1 MAPLAPGMIRVHRTG
16 SGPPLVMLH
25 CLGMTH
31 HLWDCL
37 SGLADRFQ
45 LVAYD
50 LPGHGD
56 TALPAA
62 PYGIAELSAQL
73 AGVLRRE
80 GIARA
85 HVMGISLGGL
95 VAQHFAATDPAMVD
109 KLVLLDTT
117 PRYTDEARANW
128 AVRAAAARRDG
139 PASLL
144 PMILKIWFTEPFVAA
159 DPPPVRL
166 VRETFAACSGEGYA
180 LACEAL
186 GEADLLA
193 LTPHIA
199 APTLVICGADEGQA
213 FHDAAAWLHANI
225 PGARLE
231 IVASAA
237 HASVLEQPARIETLL
252 RGFL

>member
-1 MAPLAPGMIRVHRTG
+1 MAETAPLDPGAIRLHRTG
-16 SGPPLVMLH
+16 ASPPLVMLH

-37 SGLADRFQ
+37 GGLADRFE
-45 LVAYD
+45 LIAYN
-50 LPGHGD
+50 LPGHGE

-73 AGVLRRE
+73 AGVLRLA

-95 VAQHFAATDPAMVD
+95 VAQHFAATCPAMVD

-117 PRYTDEARANW
+117 PRYTDAARANW

-144 PMILKIWFTEPFVAA
+144 PMILKIWFTGPSS
-159 DPPPVRL
+159 PPVPR
-166 VRETFAACSGEGYA
+166 RC
-180 LACEAL
+180 
-186 GEADLLA
+186 
-193 LTPHIA
+193 
-199 APTLVICGADEGQA
+199 
-213 FHDAAAWLHANI
+213 AWCAK
-225 PGARLE
+225 PSPPA
-231 IVASAA
+231 
-237 HASVLEQPARIETLL
+237 PARAT
-252 RGFL
+252 RWPARRWARPTCWRSPRASPRRRW

>member
-1 MAPLAPGMIRVHRTG
+1 
-16 SGPPLVMLH
+16 
-25 CLGMTH
+25 
-31 HLWDCL
+31 
-37 SGLADRFQ
+37 
-45 LVAYD
+45 
-50 LPGHGD
+50 
-56 TALPAA
+56 
-62 PYGIAELSAQL
+62 
-73 AGVLRRE
+73 
-80 GIARA
+80 
-85 HVMGISLGGL
+85 MGISLGGL
-95 VAQHFAATDPAMVD
+95 VAQHFAATSATMVD

-117 PRYTDEARANW
+117 PRYTGEARANW

-144 PMILKIWFTEPFVAA
+144 SMILKIWFTEPFVAA

-186 GEADLLA
+186 GAADLLA
-193 LTPHIA
+193 LTPRIA

-213 FHDAAAWLHANI
+213 FRDAAAWLHANI
-225 PGARLE
+225 AGSRLE

-237 HASVLEQPARIETLL
+237 HASVLEQPARIEALL